1 MGHGGDDT
9 VQDVRHWLEEHVW
22 AVATAGLAAIVF
34 GVTFIAVSTASDS
47 PQVEPDPVV
56 ITVEP
61 ETPDPEAAP
70 AAETP
75 PDAADDPPDTPS
87 DAPADEPA
95 RPPSDEARDDPPAA
109 GEEDPGDPPA
119 AAPEQPSPEGGE
131 EPAVAAPIEP
141 EPDDPASE
149 GEEDTRSERGDGA
162 RGSPAPPG
170 VGPDYEGPDRPLER
184 PETGE
189 EERDADTEATP
200 AEPDPPETSTPP
212 ERPERPARPSRP
224 ARPEPPAE
232 PAGPPPTLPEFDEEA
247 LIYGGTGWEGAI
259 LAGPGIV
266 WSSRSSARTSW
277 ELLMP
282 SAQIKASLVRVGLT
296 WNRAMGAPDNPH
308 VIGWWEGGPEPGETG
323 NVLLAGHRDYTDTQ
337 GNIGVGVCWLLDRT
351 ALGDFLIIRDSEQRE
366 HYVYTVTEVVSVRW
380 NDPNGVAYLRPS
392 DTAIVT
398 LVTCEGAFD
407 RDANNYSNRR
417 IVVAEMTDIVPFTD
431 EAG

>member
-9 VQDVRHWLEEHVW
+9 VQDVRLWLEEHVW

-47 PQVEPDPVV
+47 PPVEPDPVV

-61 ETPDPEAAP
+61 ETPEAGVEP
-70 AAETP
+70 ATETP
-75 PDAADDPPDTPS
+75 PDAAAEPPDTPS

-95 RPPSDEARDDPPAA
+95 RTPSDGDTDEPSAA
-109 GEEDPGDPPA
+109 GDEDPGDPPA
-119 AAPEQPSPEGGE
+119 ADAEQPSPEGEE

-141 EPDDPASE
+141 EEPGAEGADDA
-149 GEEDTRSERGDGA
+149 RSERGDA
-162 RGSPAPPG
+162 TRGSPTPPG
-170 VGPDYEGPDRPLER
+170 VGPDYEGPNRPTER
-184 PETGE
+184 PEPGDDPAVDG
-189 EERDADTEATP
+189 ERDETNEVEPTKPDPRT
-200 AEPDPPETSTPP
+200 EPDLPET
-212 ERPERPARPSRP
+212 P
-224 ARPEPPAE
+224 ARPEQPEQPAE
-232 PAGPPPTLPEFDEEA
+232 PEEPEGPPPTLPEFDEEA

-282 SAQIKASLVRVGLT
+282 AAQIKASLVRVGLT

-351 ALGDFLIIRDSEQRE
+351 ALGDFLILRDNEQRE